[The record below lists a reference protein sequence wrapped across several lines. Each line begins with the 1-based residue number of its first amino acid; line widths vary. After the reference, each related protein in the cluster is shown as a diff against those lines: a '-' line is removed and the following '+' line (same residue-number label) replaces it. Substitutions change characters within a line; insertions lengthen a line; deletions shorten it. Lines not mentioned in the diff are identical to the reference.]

1 MRDALGRLLPLLAAA
16 YAAVALTDL
25 LGDGSRSAGEV
36 AVGVAGTLVLSATMV
51 VAPRLP
57 LTALLIAGATITV
70 ESATHADVAISPAA
84 TLVSIFVV
92 GRLADRRR
100 AVVGLVVAIVS
111 VLGYYAFSPPGS
123 PAELVSTLAA
133 YGAFWGVAYAW
144 ARRDEEA
151 ERARRADRALLL
163 AELRTQMAR
172 DLHDIIGHTLNVVV
186 VHAGAARLSI
196 HAAPETSRD
205 LLRQIEDVGSD
216 ALADLDDAISMLG
229 EASAEGD
236 LRPTTVGI
244 GDLPELVRRFAGSG
258 VVVSLDLDP
267 AAADLAAGRTGREVY
282 RIVQEALTNALKH
295 APPCAAAVTVRRDA
309 AAHLVVTVQ
318 DDGPGPGPGWTEG
331 RGLGGIRERAARL
344 GGTVEVGPVP
354 EGGFR
359 VLARIPRATGGSAS

>member
-1 MRDALGRLLPLLAAA
+1 MRVRDALGRLLPLLAVA

-25 LGDGSRSAGEV
+25 LGDGTRTAGEV
-36 AVGVAGTLVLSATMV
+36 VVGVVGTLVLSATIV
-51 VAPRLP
+51 VAPHLP
-57 LTALLIAGATITV
+57 LTALLVAGATITV

-100 AVVGLVVAIVS
+100 AVVGLAVAIVS

-186 VHAGAARLSI
+186 VHAGAARLSLD
-196 HAAPETSRD
+196 AAPATSRQ
-205 LLRQIEDVGSD
+205 LLRQIEDVGTD
-216 ALADLDDAISMLG
+216 ALADLDDALGMLG
-229 EASAEGD
+229 EPSAE
-236 LRPTTVGI
+236 LRPTTVGLA
-244 GDLPELVRRFAGSG
+244 DLPALVRRFAGSG
-258 VVVSLDLDP
+258 VDVTL
-267 AAADLAAGRTGREVY
+267 ATEADALGQGRTGREAY

-295 APPCAAAVTVRRDA
+295 AAPCTAAVTVRPDGH
-309 AAHLVVTVQ
+309 HLVVTVQ
-318 DDGPGPGPGWTEG
+318 DDGPGPRPDHAPG
-331 RGLGGIRERAARL
+331 RGISGIRERAARL
-344 GGTVEVGPVP
+344 GGTAEVGPGP
-354 EGGFR
+354 DGRGFR
-359 VLARIPRATGGSAS
+359 VRARLPIDPAGGPA